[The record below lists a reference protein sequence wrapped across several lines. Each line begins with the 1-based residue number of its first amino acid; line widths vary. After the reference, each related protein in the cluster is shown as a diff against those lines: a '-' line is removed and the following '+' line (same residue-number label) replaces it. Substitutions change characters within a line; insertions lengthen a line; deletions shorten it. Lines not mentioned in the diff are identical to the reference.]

1 MSKGKGP
8 GGPFRSVV
16 TGQYATPSQARS
28 NPRST
33 VHESPGPSGSTGGSY
48 RSSIS
53 GRFVTTE
60 HGRRS
65 PHTTIREK

>member
-8 GGPFRSVV
+8 SGPFRSAV
-16 TGQYATPSQARS
+16 TGQYVNSSQARS

-33 VHESPGPSGSTGGSY
+33 VHESPGPSGATGGSY

-53 GRFVTTE
+53 GRFVTAE

-65 PHTTIREK
+65 PHTTTREK

>member
-8 GGPFRSVV
+8 SGPFRSAV
-16 TGQYATPSQARS
+16 TGQYVTPSQARA

-33 VHESPGPSGSTGGSY
+33 VQESPGPSGSTGGSY

-53 GRFVTTE
+53 GRFVTAQ

-65 PHTTIREK
+65 PHTTTREK